1 MPNWCENELYINA
14 DKEEDMKELKSL
26 LDETLEISKDNNC
39 AIGLL
44 NAIIEMPK
52 ALEDTK
58 KGSDGDAEN
67 WYDWRVANWGT
78 KWDVECYE
86 TTMEEKYMSF
96 KFDSA
101 YAPPTRWLEVV
112 AQLFPKLSFTLKYDE
127 PGMGFMG
134 VAKGRGNIV
143 DECIVY

>member
-58 KGSDGDAEN
+58 
-67 WYDWRVANWGT
+67 
-78 KWDVECYE
+78 
-86 TTMEEKYMSF
+86 
-96 KFDSA
+96 
-101 YAPPTRWLEVV
+101 
-112 AQLFPKLSFTLKYDE
+112 
-127 PGMGFMG
+127 
-134 VAKGRGNIV
+134 
-143 DECIVY
+143 